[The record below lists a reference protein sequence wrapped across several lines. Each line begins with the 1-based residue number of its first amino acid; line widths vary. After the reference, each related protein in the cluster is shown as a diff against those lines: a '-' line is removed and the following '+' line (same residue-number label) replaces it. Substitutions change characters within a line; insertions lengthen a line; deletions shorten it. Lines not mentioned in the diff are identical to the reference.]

1 MWATLANGGVAQIQ
15 TPPRKATP
23 KADDGKMINHGA
35 LAMQRLAFVPPN
47 PKLLVRAALT
57 VCCCANF
64 GT

>member
-23 KADDGKMINHGA
+23 EYHNGKSVHHGT

-47 PKLLVRAALT
+47 PKLLVMAVLT
-57 VCCCANF
+57 VCCCACF